1 MRVTLVAAVDER
13 DLLGVDG
20 RLPWRLPAELAHFR
34 AATWGRPVIMGRRT
48 HEAIGRALPGRLNV
62 VLSRRPGLSLAGCA
76 VAPDLAA
83 AYALAG
89 ASGASESAVIGGASV
104 FAEAGW
110 SADELLLTRVH
121 AAVDVAGAREAVYFP
136 RDGWWAARAPRLV
149 RTERHAADGDNPLAW
164 SVERWELGAPRG
176 FSAVPR

>member
-1 MRVTLVAAVDER
+1 VRVTLVAAVDER

-34 AATWGRPVIMGRRT
+34 AATFGRPVIMGRRT
-48 HEAIGRALPGRLNV
+48 HEAVGRALPGRLNV
-62 VLSRRPGLSLAGCA
+62 VLSRRAGLSLAGCA

-83 AYALAG
+83 AYAIAA
-89 ASGASESAVIGGASV
+89 ASGASECAVIGGAAV

-110 SADELLLTRVH
+110 GADELLLTRVH
-121 AAVDVAGAREAVYFP
+121 TTVDIAGAREAVYFP

-149 RTERHAADGDNPLAW
+149 RTERHPADGDDPLAW
-164 SVERWELGAPRG
+164 TVERWELGAPRG